1 MSSLGLAVKDAKTH
15 SAPMEDFEGVAE
27 MFATPPASL
36 VAAENPPKNQTKG
49 NWLSSLAKVTNGP
62 RRRVGISTEDLA
74 GIAEM
79 FVTPPS
85 VGRFTGSSV
94 EKAATPG
101 EQGLHSIAAVKPT
114 NTPSLRRCE
123 DTRDVKVA
131 TPEQNSNASLSSVNA
146 DGTSPQAMLHLI
158 EPLKLSTTPS
168 LRHSAEEVVSL
179 QFVTPVHLSRTP
191 SLRSAKKQSSIV
203 TNESPALQLDFV
215 SPLESK
221 QTSSFRPADEA
232 QTVLLKSVGK
242 QRKDRQS
249 LGLQGLTRL
258 LKSPKQTHSVENS
271 EDFFEAS
278 LFTSPKPQPKRF
290 SRKSEGLQGVARL
303 LRTPIENGV
312 TTMGS
317 LKLDGLKELMQE
329 TKDFASPH
337 FVGLRNLMRTPKATE
352 TVDPEDNFNPELF
365 ASAEADSSPAKTDT
379 KPAGQKRKNSR
390 LSIPVLDLTSPED
403 QEKMDK
409 KEDNIARITRAK
421 RTAPK
426 GLTVPE
432 PKRVRRTRASIQ
444 QEKESEPENNP
455 KASEKKTSARVKKNP
470 VANKQ
475 TPKRNVFKRTP
486 LDPIIE
492 VPSPGLQSFD
502 NMQQPFTLTPV
513 TQIENNDAPQEKR
526 QTRRTAVKETK
537 TVGSSLPSCRR
548 GKRGRSE
555 VESSSEESYRE
566 DAEEGRSAKKSKRDE
581 GRKAGS
587 VVTHQKKV
595 EEKSKEDCEVEGKTL
610 SSPVKPRVT
619 RNRRAEVIPP
629 ERKQANV
636 ELTRRSKRGRSKTV
650 EENVSDLKSESTA
663 TQRSED
669 RSSRRRTRKSQAE
682 NLTSEEEA
690 GQESVVKLTRRK
702 RGVKPSPLVTREKK
716 VQEES
721 NLDVKVDENE
731 VSSPKKE
738 RVTRSRRAEVL
749 PHEEKPV
756 VINESRRSKR
766 GSKIVEENAPVSKST
781 KSAPSQN
788 SEEYSSS
795 KRSTRNS
802 KPEKIIV
809 EETTKAD
816 QDSLVKKTRPKRESK
831 RNASSDPVVKESDPM
846 PSASSQ
852 EIQENT
858 PARRSTRRTR
868 NTSPAE
874 VTATVT
880 NDSRQT
886 KSAKNTR
893 STRQCKQE
901 MESTSRVTRS
911 TKRS

>member
-1 MSSLGLAVKDAKTH
+1 MSSLGLALKDAKTH
-15 SAPMEDFEGVAE
+15 GAPMEDFEGVAE

-36 VAAENPPKNQTKG
+36 VAAENPPKKQTKG

-131 TPEQNSNASLSSVNA
+131 TPKQNSNASLPSVNA
-146 DGTSPQAMLHLI
+146 DGTSPQTMLHVI
-158 EPLKLSTTPS
+158 EPLKLSKTPS

-191 SLRSAKKQSSIV
+191 SLRSAKKQSSIE

-221 QTSSFRPADEA
+221 QTPSFRPADEA
-232 QTVLLKSVGK
+232 ETVLLKSVGK

-249 LGLQGLTRL
+249 LGLQGLRCL
-258 LKSPKQTHSVENS
+258 LKSPKQAHSVENS
-271 EDFFEAS
+271 EDLFEAS

-303 LRTPIENGV
+303 LRTPVENGV

-317 LKLDGLKELMQE
+317 PKLDGLKALMQE

-352 TVDPEDNFNPELF
+352 TVDLEDNFNPELF
-365 ASAEADSSPAKTDT
+365 ASAEADSSPAKTDP

-390 LSIPVLDLTSPED
+390 LSIPVLDLTSPEA

-455 KASEKKTSARVKKNP
+455 KAAEKKKSARVKKNP
-470 VANKQ
+470 AANKQ

-486 LDPIIE
+486 LDPIFE

-502 NMQQPFTLTPV
+502 NMQQPVTLTPV
-513 TQIENNDAPQEKR
+513 TQIEKNDAPQEKR
-526 QTRRTAVKETK
+526 QTRGTAVKETK

-555 VESSSEESYRE
+555 VESSSEESNRE
-566 DAEEGRSAKKSKRDE
+566 DADEGRSAKKSKRDE

-595 EEKSKEDCEVEGKTL
+595 EEKSKEDSEVEGKTL

-629 ERKQANV
+629 ERKQTNV

-650 EENVSDLKSESTA
+650 EENVSELKSESTA

-669 RSSRRRTRKSQAE
+669 SSSRRRTRNSQAE
-682 NLTSEEEA
+682 NLTSEEKA

-702 RGVKPSPLVTREKK
+702 RGVKPGPLVTREKK

-731 VSSPKKE
+731 VSSPKEE

-756 VINESRRSKR
+756 INEARRSKR
-766 GSKIVEENAPVSKST
+766 GSKIVEKNAPVSKST
-781 KSAPSQN
+781 KPAPSQN

-802 KPEKIIV
+802 KPEKIIL
-809 EETTKAD
+809 EETTKAH

-831 RNASSDPVVKESDPM
+831 RNASSDPAVKESDPM

-858 PARRSTRRTR
+858 HARRSTRRTR

>member
-15 SAPMEDFEGVAE
+15 NAPMEDFEGVAE
-27 MFATPPASL
+27 MFATPPTSL
-36 VAAENPPKNQTKG
+36 VAAENPPKKQTKG

-62 RRRVGISTEDLA
+62 RRRVGISTEDLT

-85 VGRFTGSSV
+85 VGRFTRSSV

-131 TPEQNSNASLSSVNA
+131 TPEQNSNASLPSVNA
-146 DGTSPQAMLHLI
+146 DGTSSQAMLHVI
-158 EPLKLSTTPS
+158 EPLKLSKTPS
-168 LRHSAEEVVSL
+168 LLHSAEEVVSL

-215 SPLESK
+215 S
-221 QTSSFRPADEA
+221 ANEA

-249 LGLQGLTRL
+249 LGLQGLRRL

-303 LRTPIENGV
+303 LRTPVENGV

-317 LKLDGLKELMQE
+317 PKLDGLKALMQE

-390 LSIPVLDLTSPED
+390 LSIPVIDLTSPEA

-409 KEDNIARITRAK
+409 NEDSIARITRAK

-432 PKRVRRTRASIQ
+432 PKRVRRTRASMQ

-455 KASEKKTSARVKKNP
+455 KAAEKKRSVRVKKNP
-470 VANKQ
+470 AANKQ

-502 NMQQPFTLTPV
+502 NMQQPVTFTPV
-513 TQIENNDAPQEKR
+513 TQIEKNEAPQEKR
-526 QTRRTAVKETK
+526 QTRRAAVKETK

-548 GKRGRSE
+548 GKRSRSE
-555 VESSSEESYRE
+555 VESFSEESNRE

-581 GRKAGS
+581 GQKADR

-595 EEKSKEDCEVEGKTL
+595 GEKSKEDSEVEDKTL

-636 ELTRRSKRGRSKTV
+636 ESTRRSKRGRSKTV

-669 RSSRRRTRKSQAE
+669 CSSRRRTRNSQAE
-682 NLTSEEEA
+682 NLTSEEKA
-690 GQESVVKLTRRK
+690 GQESVVKLTRPK
-702 RGVKPSPLVTREKK
+702 RGVKPGPLVTREKK

-721 NLDVKVDENE
+721 NLDVKVDEKE
-731 VSSPKKE
+731 VSSPKK
-738 RVTRSRRAEVL
+738 
-749 PHEEKPV
+749 
-756 VINESRRSKR
+756 ESRRSKR

-788 SEEYSSS
+788 SEEYPTS

-802 KPEKIIV
+802 KSEKVIV
-809 EETTKAD
+809 EETTKAH

-852 EIQENT
+852 EIQQNT
-858 PARRSTRRTR
+858 HGHRSTRRTR

-893 STRQCKQE
+893 STRQCKRE